1 MNNQVL
7 DTNYTKEVAQTI
19 YAQLNVIK
27 TELWAWGAKDYVY
40 LNRKVEN
47 MSCPALMFSIRTPKI
62 QRGGRVI
69 ISYNEGTDTYI
80 VEAIRVTKGEEK
92 LIGINKEVYCDELHN
107 AINLLIEDEET
118 YTKILF

>member
-1 MNNQVL
+1 MNNQKVNK
-7 DTNYTKEVAQTI
+7 NYTKEVAQI
-19 YAQLNVIK
+19 ILNQLNVIR
-27 TELWAWGAKDYVY
+27 TELWAWGAKNYVC
-40 LNRKVEN
+40 LNRKVEG

-80 VEAIRVTKGEEK
+80 VEAIRVVKGEEK

-118 YTKILF
+118 YLKVCF

>member
-1 MNNQVL
+1 MNNQGAEK
-7 DTNYTKEVAQTI
+7 NYTKEIAQTI
-19 YAQLNVIK
+19 LNQLNVIK
-27 TELWAWGAKDYVY
+27 TELWAWGAKNYVY
-40 LNRKVEN
+40 LNRNVES

-80 VEAIRVTKGEEK
+80 VEAIRVVKGEEK
-92 LIGINKEVYCDELHN
+92 LLGINKEVYCDELHN

-118 YTKILF
+118 YTKVFF